1 MRDAVSDLYAPSG
14 DRPSYVELESALLD
28 GAAAIHCLTAE
39 RNQLRSRLEAQE
51 HELLRLRA
59 TNEDLRRQIA
69 LIGDSYMRFATSCVT
84 QLQYVGHAMQEIEK
98 TEAEPSDLRA

>member
-1 MRDAVSDLYAPSG
+1 MSDPVSDLYAQSG
-14 DRPSYVELESALLD
+14 YQPSYVELESALLD

-59 TNEDLRRQIA
+59 TNDDLGCKSQ
-69 LIGDSYMRFATSCVT
+69 
-84 QLQYVGHAMQEIEK
+84 
-98 TEAEPSDLRA
+98 